1 MQPRKEVTQL
11 LDELSRGNHDA
22 MAELMPLVY
31 HELHKLARHH
41 LGGERPD
48 HTLQPTAL
56 VHEAYV
62 RLVGQHRMRW
72 QGRVQFFGVASQVMR
87 RILIDYARSRA
98 AGKRGGLS
106 RKLSLDDVVVSDER
120 AAELVV
126 LDDAL
131 TALAV
136 VDPQQSRIVEL
147 RFFGGQTVEETA
159 ALLGISPATVKRDW
173 NVAKAWL
180 HREIGKTHS

>member
-1 MQPRKEVTQL
+1 MLPRKEVTQL
-11 LDELSRGNHDA
+11 LDELSRGNHEA

-62 RLVGQHRMRW
+62 RLVGQHRMHW
-72 QGRVQFFGVASQVMR
+72 QSRVQFYGVASQLMR
-87 RILIDYARSRA
+87 RILIDHARSRY
-98 AGKRGGLS
+98 AGKRGGPT
-106 RKLSLDDVVVSDER
+106 RKLSLDDVIVSDEQ
-120 AAELVV
+120 AVELIA

-131 TALAV
+131 KALV
-136 VDPQQSRIVEL
+136 IVDPQQSRIVEL
-147 RFFGGQTVEETA
+147 RFFGGLTIEETA
-159 ALLGISPATVKRDW
+159 KVLGISSATVKRDW

-180 HREIGKTHS
+180 HREIEKTRS